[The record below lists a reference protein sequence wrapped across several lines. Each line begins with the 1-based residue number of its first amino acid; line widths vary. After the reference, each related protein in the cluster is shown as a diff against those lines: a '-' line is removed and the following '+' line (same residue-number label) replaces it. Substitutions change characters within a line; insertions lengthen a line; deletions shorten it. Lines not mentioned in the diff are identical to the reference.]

1 MQTLSFAEMFGVTEE
16 SLNGCTFLPCECSF
30 VTGSRA
36 YGPIINAPPAQAEE
50 YASDIDVAILVPYIN
65 AFITAL
71 GNKAQDSDYFAGKK
85 IALQNGRILNIIPL
99 GSSDFV
105 AWHMA
110 TQMMRNTK
118 IAVTDREH
126 RYCVFQLLVQSCKL
140 INLSR
145 SYVNTLDGAKAY
157 ATECINESDRLRNA
171 IYL

>member
-1 MQTLSFAEMFGVTEE
+1 MRTLSFAEMFGVTEE
-16 SLNGCTFLPCECSF
+16 SLNGCTFLPCEHSF
-30 VTGSRA
+30 LTGSRA
-36 YGPIINAPPAQAEE
+36 YGPVRNSDPQSSAH
-50 YASDIDVAILVPYIN
+50 ASDIDVAILVPYVN

-85 IALQNGRILNIIPL
+85 IALQNCRILNIIPL

-118 IAVTDREH
+118 IAVTPREH

-145 SYVNTLDGAKAY
+145 SHVNTLDGAKAY
-157 ATECINESDRLRNA
+157 ATEFINESDKLRNA